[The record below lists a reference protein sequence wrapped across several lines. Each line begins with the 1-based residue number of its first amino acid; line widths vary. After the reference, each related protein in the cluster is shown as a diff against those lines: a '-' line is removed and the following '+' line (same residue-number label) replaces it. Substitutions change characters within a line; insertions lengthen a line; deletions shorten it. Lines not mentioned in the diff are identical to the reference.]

1 MSLADLRRDLSVEV
15 LDIAETADGLQHL
28 MGELVVRAGVGA
40 DARLLEEAQAYDR
53 MVQRLFRLAKALAD
67 TEAPF
72 SEVPRSLAKDDPA
85 AGDCDLF

>member
-1 MSLADLRRDLSVEV
+1 
-15 LDIAETADGLQHL
+15 
-28 MGELVVRAGVGA
+28 MGDLVVRAGAGT

-67 TEAPF
+67 TETPF
-72 SEVPRSLAKDDPA
+72 AGVPPSLAQDDPS